1 MRDGDGV
8 AASDGTDT
16 AGEFS
21 PPPEW
26 SGPSADPNDEQFG
39 DAVEPATLDD
49 LDEFGAVIVGE
60 PYDGAVIGRRG
71 AAEAPAAIRESLAA
85 AKTHHVDQ
93 GPISVAGDPADEDG
107 ENVPNERVHG
117 PTGPGV
123 GLGDLGDVA
132 ALRTDSGANGDEPA
146 VAAVQEQVRAVTADL
161 YGRGVVPVFLG
172 GDNSLTYSN
181 AAPLLERGSLGVL
194 SFDAHLDCREVR
206 EGVGPTSGTPYR
218 QLFADG
224 LDELA
229 VVGARNFETSTA
241 YHDFLHERGGRVF
254 APAEV
259 ADDPIDVMD
268 DAIASLGDVDAIYV
282 SVDVDVLDAAAAPGV
297 SAPTP
302 GGLSTRELYRL
313 LEHVATHGRVA
324 GFEVVECAPPL
335 DESGRTVDAA
345 ARAVAHFLAS
355 LAAPKGRHS
364 RRGALDG

>member
-1 MRDGDGV
+1 MSDGDG
-8 AASDGTDT
+8 AADDHF
-16 AGEFS
+16 A

-26 SGPSADPNDEQFG
+26 CGPSDDPNDEQFG
-39 DAVEPATLDD
+39 DAVERASLAD
-49 LDEFGAVIVGE
+49 LDEYDAVIAGE

-71 AAEAPAAIRESLAA
+71 AAEAPAAVRESLAA
-85 AKTHHVDQ
+85 TKTHHVDI
-93 GPISVAGDPADEDG
+93 GAVARDG
-107 ENVPNERVHG
+107 RSRASPGHDHG
-117 PTGPGV
+117 STEQPLA
-123 GLGDLGDVA
+123 LGDLGDVT
-132 ALRTDSGANGDEPA
+132 LPDPTEGDGPD
-146 VAAVQEQVRAVTADL
+146 VASTQERVRAVTERL

-172 GDNSLTYSN
+172 GDNSLTYPN
-181 AAPLLERGSLGVL
+181 AAPLLDRGSLGVI
-194 SFDAHLDCREVR
+194 SFDAHLDCRAVR

-218 QLFADG
+218 QLFGDG

-229 VVGARNFETSTA
+229 VLGARNFETSTA
-241 YHDFLHERGGRVF
+241 YHDYLHERGGRVF
-254 APAEV
+254 TPAEV
-259 ADDPIDVMD
+259 AADPIDAID

-282 SVDVDVLDAAAAPGV
+282 SVDLDVLDAAAAPGV

-313 LEHVATHGRVA
+313 LGHVATHGRVA

-335 DESGRTVDAA
+335 DESGRTVAAA